1 MSAQAHLVIMKV
13 WHTLSGLYI
22 WEFIITLDYEWRVIR
37 GRLPYRWTIWVYSL
51 TRVAGLVGAI
61 LCIVGMDVTIPLNCQ
76 LWMSFSATF
85 FYMSA
90 AAASLLI
97 VLRIIAIWNRNK
109 VVITLSITVW
119 VILTAFHIKSAA
131 QLHAVWDPA
140 QHACDPVNT
149 KSSVL
154 SFIPAIISNLVL
166 LLIMLVGL
174 LNLRRHDGVT
184 FGLSRVLW
192 KQGVVWLALAIATEV
207 PPLVFMVL
215 NLNNNLNIV
224 FETPYVITMAIAATR
239 MHRYLIDF
247 ASKPPDLEHQNVKV
261 SNLVFARPK
270 QTDTTPT
277 TLNRI
282 EVTVHTAFEQHPTA
296 QESDDYSSYMS
307 TNEQGSPT
315 SDDDSSTVIST
326 IGSLSSIHAPS
337 TNRLFIISADTKRLI
352 LLRNP

>member
-1 MSAQAHLVIMKV
+1 MQISFTSNATRSDLPSTSPSYCFPSRMDVSNDPTMSTQASLAVMKV
-13 WHTLSGLYI
+13 WYTLNGLYI

-37 GRLPYRWTIWVYSL
+37 GHLPYRWTIWVYSL
-51 TRVAGLVGAI
+51 TRVAALVGVI
-61 LCIVGMDVTIPLNCQ
+61 LCIVGMDFTIPLHCQ
-76 LWMSFSATF
+76 LWMSFSVVLIDT
-85 FYMSA
+85 
-90 AAASLLI
+90 AS
-97 VLRIIAIWNRNK
+97 IAIWNRNK
-109 VVITLSITVW
+109 VVITLSIIVW
-119 VILTAFHIKSAA
+119 
-131 QLHAVWDPA
+131 LHAVWEPA
-140 QHACDPVNT
+140 QHTCDPVNT

-154 SFIPAIISNLVL
+154 SLLPAIISNLVL

-174 LNLRRHDGVT
+174 LILRRHDGGT

-192 KQGVVWLALAIATEV
+192 KQGVVWLALAIASEV
-207 PPLVFMVL
+207 PPLVLMMFDTPGLVTMI
-215 NLNNNLNIV
+215 IV
-224 FETPYVITMAIAATR
+224 ATR

-296 QESDDYSSYMS
+296 QKSDDCSSYMS

-315 SDDDSSTVIST
+315 GPTSDNDSSTIIST
-326 IGSLSSIHAPS
+326 SEHMSH
-337 TNRLFIISADTKRLI
+337 RW
-352 LLRNP
+352 

>member
-1 MSAQAHLVIMKV
+1 
-13 WHTLSGLYI
+13 
-22 WEFIITLDYEWRVIR
+22 
-37 GRLPYRWTIWVYSL
+37 
-51 TRVAGLVGAI
+51 
-61 LCIVGMDVTIPLNCQ
+61 
-76 LWMSFSATF
+76 
-85 FYMSA
+85 
-90 AAASLLI
+90 LI

-109 VVITLSITVW
+109 VVITLSIIVW
-119 VILTAFHIKSAA
+119 VIGTAFHIKSAA
-131 QLHAVWDPA
+131 QLHAVWEPA
-140 QHACDPVNT
+140 QHTCDPVNT

-154 SFIPAIISNLVL
+154 SLLPAIISNLVL

-174 LNLRRHDGVT
+174 LILRRHDGGT

-192 KQGVVWLALAIATEV
+192 KQGVVWLALAIASEV
-207 PPLVFMVL
+207 PPLVLMVL
-215 NLNNNLNIV
+215 NLNNNLNIM
-224 FETPYVITMAIAATR
+224 FDTPGLVTMIIVATR

-296 QESDDYSSYMS
+296 QKSDDCSSYMS

-315 SDDDSSTVIST
+315 GPTSDNDSSTIIST
-326 IGSLSSIHAPS
+326 SEHMSH
-337 TNRLFIISADTKRLI
+337 RW
-352 LLRNP
+352 